1 MALCIDALPSSVTDM
16 AIPSFKDSTN
26 MTTQNVPLN
35 TAFTLQMD
43 GYRPELPVW
52 VWLIHLPRLEVLLWK

>member
-26 MTTQNVPLN
+26 MTTQNAPLN
-35 TAFTLQMD
+35 TTFTLQMGTGQNVLF
-43 GYRPELPVW
+43 GYC
-52 VWLIHLPRLEVLLWK
+52 